1 VNEGSTGTPPEETP
15 SAPEPTPASQ
25 PAAWEAPAHT
35 PAAAAAE
42 PAPYV
47 PPPDYTA
54 PPGYGAPVA
63 APPRRSS
70 GPIIVAVAVLV
81 VLVLAAIGY
90 AAAGFTFA
98 TSRIDSSTK
107 ALNTVITNENAITAQ
122 FNSTKDV
129 SALDTKATGAEL
141 QSNKTGVAQSVTQ
154 SQAAQA
160 TITTDQASLVSAQ
173 NSLSDNSWLT
183 TFSRSRLDNMSGKI
197 GHWRNAL
204 VSAKTV
210 TGDLV
215 QLGTFLQSYDD
226 SLIDRDK
233 VTTAITASDFT
244 ALASALVSLKGDVAK
259 AISLSGAP
267 GLPPDMKA
275 FLIDLQTE
283 GADTTKLLNDAINGA
298 DNNTLTA
305 EANQV
310 DADGVKVDA
319 HDIAKINIAILAF
332 YTPLID
338 AYNAEVAKANAM

>member
-1 VNEGSTGTPPEETP
+1 M
-15 SAPEPTPASQ
+15 PASQ
-25 PAAWEAPAHT
+25 PAAWEVPAHT

-129 SALDTKATGAEL
+129 SALDTKATGAEF
-141 QSNKTGVAQSVTQ
+141 QSNKTAVAQVVTQ

-173 NSLSDNSWLT
+173 DSLSDNSWLT

-233 VTTAITASDFT
+233 VTTAVTATAIDFT
-244 ALASALVSLKGDVAK
+244 GLASALVSLKGDVAK
-259 AISLSGAP
+259 AISLADAP

-319 HDIAKINIAILAF
+319 HDMVKINIAILAF

>member
-1 VNEGSTGTPPEETP
+1 VNEGPTDTPPEETP
-15 SAPEPTPASQ
+15 AAPEPTPASQ
-25 PAAWEAPAHT
+25 PAAWEAPVHT

-70 GPIIVAVAVLV
+70 GPIIVAVAVLI

-90 AAAGFTFA
+90 AVAGFTFA
-98 TSRIDSSTK
+98 TSRIDSTTK

-129 SALDTKATGAEL
+129 AALDTKATGTEL
-141 QSNKTGVAQSVTQ
+141 KSNKTAVAQVVTQ
-154 SQAAQA
+154 SQTAQA

-197 GHWRNAL
+197 GHWRTAL
-204 VSAKTV
+204 VSAKTI
-210 TGDLV
+210 TSDLV

-226 SLIDRDK
+226 SLIDVDTL
-233 VTTAITASDFT
+233 VTKGNANDFT
-244 ALASALVSLKGDVAK
+244 GMASALGSLKTDVGK
-259 AISLSGAP
+259 AISLADAP

-275 FLIDLQTE
+275 FLVDLQAEAT
-283 GADTTKLLNDAINGA
+283 DTSKLLNDALNGA
-298 DNNTLTA
+298 SDSTLQA
-305 EANQV
+305 DINLV

-319 HDIAKINIAILAF
+319 HDIVKINIAILAF
-332 YTPLID
+332 YAPLID

>member
-1 VNEGSTGTPPEETP
+1 V
-15 SAPEPTPASQ
+15 
-25 PAAWEAPAHT
+25 
-35 PAAAAAE
+35 
-42 PAPYV
+42 
-47 PPPDYTA
+47 
-54 PPGYGAPVA
+54 
-63 APPRRSS
+63 
-70 GPIIVAVAVLV
+70 
-81 VLVLAAIGY
+81 
-90 AAAGFTFA
+90 AGFTFA

-129 SALDTKATGAEL
+129 SALDTKATGTEL
-141 QSNKTGVAQSVTQ
+141 QSDKTAVAKVVTQ

-173 NSLSDNSWLT
+173 GSLNDNSWLT

-204 VSAKTV
+204 VSAKTI

-215 QLGTFLQSYDD
+215 QLGTFLQAYDD

-233 VTTAITASDFT
+233 VTTAITATTIDFT
-244 ALASALVSLKGDVAK
+244 GLASALVSLKGDVAK
-259 AISLSGAP
+259 AISLADAP

-305 EANQV
+305 EGNQV

-319 HDIAKINIAILAF
+319 HDIVKINIAVLAF
-332 YTPLID
+332 YTPLVD

>member
-1 VNEGSTGTPPEETP
+1 VIEGPTGTPPEETP
-15 SAPEPTPASQ
+15 SVPEPTPAGQ
-25 PAAWEAPAHT
+25 PAAWEVSAHT
-35 PAAAAAE
+35 PPATPAE

-70 GPIIVAVAVLV
+70 GPIIVAVAVV
-81 VLVLAAIGY
+81 AVLVLAAIGY
-90 AAAGFTFA
+90 AVAGFTFA

-107 ALNTVITNENAITAQ
+107 ALNTVVTNENAITAQ

-129 SALDTKATGAEL
+129 AALDTKATGTEL
-141 QSNKTGVAQSVTQ
+141 KTNKTAVAQVVTQ
-154 SQAAQA
+154 SQTAQA
-160 TITTDQASLVSAQ
+160 TITSDQAALVSAQ
-173 NSLSDNSWLT
+173 DSLSENSWLT

-204 VSAKTV
+204 VSAKTI
-210 TGDLV
+210 TSDLV

-226 SLIDRDK
+226 SLIDLDNV
-233 VTTAITASDFT
+233 VTKGNSNDFT
-244 ALASALVSLKGDVAK
+244 GMASALGSLKTDVTK
-259 AISLSGAP
+259 AISLADAP

-275 FLIDLQTE
+275 FLVDLQALAT
-283 GADTTKLLNDAINGA
+283 DTSKLLNDASSGASDSTIQADINS
-298 DNNTLTA
+298 
-305 EANQV
+305 V
-310 DADGVKVDA
+310 DADGAKADA
-319 HDIAKINIAILAF
+319 HDIVKINIAILAF

>member
-1 VNEGSTGTPPEETP
+1 VNEGPTGTPPEETP
-15 SAPEPTPASQ
+15 SAPEPTPAGQ

-35 PAAAAAE
+35 PPAAE
-42 PAPYV
+42 PASYV

-90 AAAGFTFA
+90 AVAGFTFA

-107 ALNTVITNENAITAQ
+107 ALNTVITNENAITSQ
-122 FNSTKDV
+122 FNSAKDV
-129 SALDTKATGAEL
+129 AALDTKATAAEL
-141 QSNKTGVAQSVTQ
+141 QSNKTAVALVVTQ
-154 SQAAQA
+154 NQTAQA

-173 NSLSDNSWLT
+173 NSLGDNSWLT

-204 VSAKTV
+204 VSANTI
-210 TGDLV
+210 TGDLT

-233 VTTAITASDFT
+233 VDTAIIASDFT
-244 ALASALVSLKGDVAK
+244 GVAAGLGSLKTDVAK

-275 FLIDLQTE
+275 FLTDLQTE
-283 GADTTKLLNDAINGA
+283 GADTTKLLNDALNGA
-298 DNNTLTA
+298 SDSTLTA

-319 HDIAKINIAILAF
+319 HDIVKINIAILAF
-332 YTPLID
+332 YTPLVD